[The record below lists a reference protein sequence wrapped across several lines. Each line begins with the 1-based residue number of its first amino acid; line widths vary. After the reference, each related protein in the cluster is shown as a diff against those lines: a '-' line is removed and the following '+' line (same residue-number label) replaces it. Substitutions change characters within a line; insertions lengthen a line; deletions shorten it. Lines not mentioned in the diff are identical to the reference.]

1 MTAANSSPEYTA
13 TGCFRLLFMTRATN
27 STASKCTATRTYNL
41 IPSPIRS
48 VRDPS
53 EVKKK
58 EKNRA
63 AEVKKGVWE

>member
-1 MTAANSSPEYTA
+1 M
-13 TGCFRLLFMTRATN
+13 
-27 STASKCTATRTYNL
+27 ATRTYNL

-53 EVKKK
+53 EVKQK

-63 AEVKKGVWE
+63 AEVKKEARFPILKWGSV